1 MDINAVSSNA
11 PPASQGSGV
20 AKSAVGTQPA
30 RPTQQRQD
38 LPVGVGPGAAPEANL
53 EQAVS
58 ALNSKVQAVQRDLN
72 FSIDEDSGRT
82 VVKVIDSHTDEVIRQ
97 IPSEEVLAL
106 ARNLSDV
113 VTADAAGLL
122 VKAEA

>member
-20 AKSAVGTQPA
+20 AKSAAGTQPA
-30 RPTQQRQD
+30 KPTQQRQD
-38 LPVGVGPGAAPEANL
+38 LPVGGGAGAAPQADL

-82 VVKVIDSHTDEVIRQ
+82 IVKVVDSTTDEIIRQ

-106 ARNLSDV
+106 ARNLGDV
-113 VTADAAGLL
+113 VSKDAAGLL